1 MRDDSNN
8 VTDHVGYRKPPKHSQ
23 FKKGESGNLK
33 GRPRG
38 SLNLATVL
46 ERTLREQIVTNQNG
60 RRTVITKLEAAV
72 KELVNQAAAGD
83 ARAMRHLSQLVI
95 SAEQRSVVVEPVTEL
110 SETDQKVME
119 NVLKRFQQS
128 VNGGNDET
136 HTE

>member
-1 MRDDSNN
+1 MRDDFNN

-72 KELVNQAAAGD
+72 KELVTQAAAGD

>member
-60 RRTVITKLEAAV
+60 RRTVITKLEAAI

>member
-1 MRDDSNN
+1 
-8 VTDHVGYRKPPKHSQ
+8 
-23 FKKGESGNLK
+23 
-33 GRPRG
+33 
-38 SLNLATVL
+38 LATVL
-46 ERTLREQIVTNQNG
+46 ERTLREQIVTNENG

-128 VNGGNDET
+128 VNGGKDET
-136 HTE
+136 HAE

>member
-1 MRDDSNN
+1 MRDDFNN